1 MGESLEVPQSKVVQ
15 YDLNCKH
22 KSKKSMPL
30 YEKPGSYDKQDPTST
45 SLNIRKKSKSSGGVE
60 FESKSLNLDKQY

>member
-1 MGESLEVPQSKVVQ
+1 
-15 YDLNCKH
+15 
-22 KSKKSMPL
+22 MPL

-45 SLNIRKKSKSSGGVE
+45 SLNMRKKSRSSGGVE